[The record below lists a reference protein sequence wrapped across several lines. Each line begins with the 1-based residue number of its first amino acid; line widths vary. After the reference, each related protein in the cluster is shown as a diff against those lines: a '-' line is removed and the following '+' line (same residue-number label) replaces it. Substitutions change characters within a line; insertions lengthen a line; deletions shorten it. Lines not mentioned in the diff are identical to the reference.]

1 MKLIRMP
8 INSDLFLLIYLYLQW
23 YQKLNMRNTTT
34 IINQL
39 IKRKILLLQ
48 CKNKK
53 NKKLSKSDKEHQV
66 IGT

>member
-1 MKLIRMP
+1 
-8 INSDLFLLIYLYLQW
+8 
-23 YQKLNMRNTTT
+23 MRNTTT

-39 IKRKILLLQ
+39 IKRKILLLW